1 MSDERLDNAPHQ
13 ETTRIY
19 RRFANWASAIILSVG
34 LSLALLLLYNHL
46 APHAREI
53 VVVTW
58 VCATLIGGLF
68 CFFALYLWLISQ
80 VVFREIPQGG
90 ADDSS
95 EST

>member
-1 MSDERLDNAPHQ
+1 LG
-13 ETTRIY
+13 
-19 RRFANWASAIILSVG
+19 VG

-46 APHAREI
+46 APHAREM

-68 CFFALYLWLISQ
+68 GFFALFLWLLSQ
-80 VVFREIPQGG
+80 VVFREMPQSG
-90 ADDSS
+90 ADDPS